1 MEPENSRFPLET
13 ISLPKFHVFH
23 PTKTNINNTKLPKNW
38 WISNIGI
45 SFSRGGPVASLFA
58 PQVEVPPTVAA
69 SEIARVMTVK
79 LAWMIQATRKLHKFP
94 RKRNHLN
101 LPNHQFSG
109 KQVFDRFHG
118 GKMCWK
124 LKGKWSTKKRSSRD
138 LYRQMLL
145 APFVGMLE
153 SQPGYHPTRYR
164 KIWKQYLDGYVS
176 HTHTPLDRYSLFR
189 NGVSAISSFKS
200 FRGFHNFRPS

>member
-1 MEPENSRFPLET
+1 MDFQHWNLLFQ
-13 ISLPKFHVFH
+13 
-23 PTKTNINNTKLPKNW
+23 
-38 WISNIGI
+38 
-45 SFSRGGPVASLFA
+45 GGPVASLFA

-79 LAWMIQATRKLHKFP
+79 LAWMIQATRKLHEFP

-101 LPNHQFSG
+101 LPTHQFSG

-145 APFVGMLE
+145 APFVGRLE

-164 KIWKQYLDGYVS
+164 STWMAMCLIHTRRLIGIVYSEMGY
-176 HTHTPLDRYSLFR
+176 PQFP
-189 NGVSAISSFKS
+189 ASSPSEAFTI
-200 FRGFHNFRPS
+200 FRPS

>member
-1 MEPENSRFPLET
+1 MDFQHRNLLFQ
-13 ISLPKFHVFH
+13 
-23 PTKTNINNTKLPKNW
+23 
-38 WISNIGI
+38 
-45 SFSRGGPVASLFA
+45 GGPVASLFA